1 MTAAF
6 DEYWTPRRDAT
17 RSSRSSTTSPTGT
30 SAARAGASTRSTR
43 RRSGRSGTRSSRA
56 LRVVAPLMPFLADEL
71 WRNLVAGACEG
82 APDSVH
88 LAGWP
93 EAAEADA
100 ALLAEIAELREVVEL
115 GRQARAEAGVK
126 LRQPLRRVRVYGSA
140 AADGHFDEITDE
152 LRVKEVE
159 LLDEAPLRFS
169 YKPNLR
175 VLGPRLGGDL
185 PAVRSALESGDFEEL
200 GDGRLRV
207 AGPRARPGRPARRAR
222 AGARL
227 GALRPHLGRV
237 RPRARRRARARGP
250 RLRPRPR
257 GRTCCARSAAS
268 RSPTGSS

>member
-1 MTAAF
+1 MFVDDLSNWYIRRSRRRFYSFDEAAF
-6 DEYWTPRRDAT
+6 RTLWYALVQ
-17 RSSRSSTTSPTGT
+17 
-30 SAARAGASTRSTR
+30 
-43 RRSGRSGTRSSRA
+43 A

-93 EAAEADA
+93 EAAEADE

-126 LRQPLRRVRVYGSA
+126 LRQPLRRVRVFGSA
-140 AADGHFDEITDE
+140 AANGHFDELIDE

-169 YKPNLR
+169 YKPNLP

-200 GDGRLRV
+200 GDGRLRA
-207 AGPRARPGRPARRAR
+207 AGHELGPDDLLVERAQEHGWAHSTASRSGSTSSSTTSLPR
-222 AGARL
+222 GA
-227 GALRPHLGRV
+227 
-237 RPRARRRARARGP
+237 

-257 GRTCCARSAAS
+257 CERAAQ
-268 RSPTGSS
+268 G